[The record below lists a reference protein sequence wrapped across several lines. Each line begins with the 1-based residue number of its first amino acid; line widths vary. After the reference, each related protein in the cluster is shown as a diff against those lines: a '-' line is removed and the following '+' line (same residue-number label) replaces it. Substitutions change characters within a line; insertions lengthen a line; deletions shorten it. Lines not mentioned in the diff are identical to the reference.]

1 MADNIS
7 LKCRHWTKNKPIEMV
22 RLFKKVYD
30 SHVAETIALEPHS
43 NYLSLRMLTNLK
55 FTQGNVHPAG
65 YFVQKMAKVS
75 CMLEAGWSI
84 TGTGNGNQQV
94 SLSVRIVWSGF
105 VFQMLVKYIW
115 CHVGSQLSFTLERK
129 IHKELSWKR
138 FVVVV
143 FLSLFMLFLF
153 HFHINEIFAQREKL
167 PFFHNCSFSI
177 ACHLNI

>member
-30 SHVAETIALEPHS
+30 SHVAENIALEPHS
-43 NYLSLRMLTNLK
+43 NYLSLRILTNLK

-115 CHVGSQLSFTLERK
+115 CHSCLLLWNGKFTKNWIGR
-129 IHKELSWKR
+129 
-138 FVVVV
+138 VVVY

>member
-115 CHVGSQLSFTLERK
+115 CHHRFT
-129 IHKELSWKR
+129 
-138 FVVVV
+138 VV
-143 FLSLFMLFLF
+143 FYSWIENSQRIELEEICCLFFKLFSCFSYFISILMK
-153 HFHINEIFAQREKL
+153 HLLREKNY
-167 PFFHNCSFSI
+167 PFYTI
-177 ACHLNI
+177 ALLALHGT

>member
-143 FLSLFMLFLF
+143 FFKAYSCFSYFISISMKYLL
-153 HFHINEIFAQREKL
+153 REKNY
-167 PFFHNCSFSI
+167 PFFTI
-177 ACHLNI
+177 ALLALHAT

>member
-22 RLFKKVYD
+22 RLFKKVYN

-43 NYLSLRMLTNLK
+43 NYLSLRILTNLK

-65 YFVQKMAKVS
+65 TLCRKWRKCLVCWRLAGPLQEQEMGINKFLCLWESSGRALYSRCWSSTFGATVVFYSGMENSQRIE
-75 CMLEAGWSI
+75 LEEI
-84 TGTGNGNQQV
+84 C
-94 SLSVRIVWSGF
+94 F
-105 VFQMLVKYIW
+105 
-115 CHVGSQLSFTLERK
+115 
-129 IHKELSWKR
+129 
-138 FVVVV
+138 V

-153 HFHINEIFAQREKL
+153 HFHINETFAQREKL
-167 PFFHNCSFSI
+167 PFLHNCSLSV

>member
-7 LKCRHWTKNKPIEMV
+7 LKCRHWTKNKPIEMI
-22 RLFKKVYD
+22 RLFKKVYH

-43 NYLSLRMLTNLK
+43 NYLSLRILTNLK

-115 CHVGSQLSFTLERK
+115 CHRRFTVVFYSWMENSQRIELEE
-129 IHKELSWKR
+129 ICGC
-138 FVVVV
+138 

-167 PFFHNCSFSI
+167 PFFHNCSFNI

>member
-22 RLFKKVYD
+22 RLFKKVYK

-65 YFVQKMAKVS
+65 YFVQKMVKVS

-115 CHVGSQLSFTLERK
+115 CHCRFTVVFYSWMENSQRIELEE
-129 IHKELSWKR
+129 IC
-138 FVVVV
+138 FV

-153 HFHINEIFAQREKL
+153 HFHINETFAQREKL
-167 PFFHNCSFSI
+167 PFLHNCSLSV

>member
-7 LKCRHWTKNKPIEMV
+7 LKCRHWTKNKPIEMI

-43 NYLSLRMLTNLK
+43 NYLSLRILTNLK

-115 CHVGSQLSFTLERK
+115 CHRRFTVVFYSWMENSQRIELEE
-129 IHKELSWKR
+129 ICG
-138 FVVVV
+138 V

-153 HFHINEIFAQREKL
+153 HFHINETFAQREKL
-167 PFFHNCSFSI
+167 PFLHNCSLGI

>member
-1 MADNIS
+1 
-7 LKCRHWTKNKPIEMV
+7 MV

-94 SLSVRIVWSGF
+94 SLSENR
-105 VFQMLVKYIW
+105 LVGLCIPDAGQ
-115 CHVGSQLSFTLERK
+115 V
-129 IHKELSWKR
+129 
-138 FVVVV
+138 
-143 FLSLFMLFLF
+143 
-153 HFHINEIFAQREKL
+153 
-167 PFFHNCSFSI
+167 
-177 ACHLNI
+177 HLVPS

>member
-22 RLFKKVYD
+22 RLFKKVYN

-115 CHVGSQLSFTLERK
+115 CHRRFTVVFYFWMENSQRIKLEE
-129 IHKELSWKR
+129 IY
-138 FVVVV
+138 F

-153 HFHINEIFAQREKL
+153 HFHINEIFSQREKL
-167 PFFHNCSFSI
+167 PFFYTI
-177 ACHLNI
+177 ALLALHAT

>member
-7 LKCRHWTKNKPIEMV
+7 LKCRHWTKNKPIEMI

-43 NYLSLRMLTNLK
+43 NYLSLRILTNLK

-115 CHVGSQLSFTLERK
+115 CHSCLLLWNGKFTKNWIGKDLFFFKLIHAFLISFPYQLNICSERK
-129 IHKELSWKR
+129 IT
-138 FVVVV
+138 
-143 FLSLFMLFLF
+143 LFL
-153 HFHINEIFAQREKL
+153 
-167 PFFHNCSFSI
+167 HNCSLGI